1 MSSNLDKYREDL
13 HSLIQ
18 EGAGLLQDLWSERDK
33 NGQKAGKKGGMKFR
47 GHYQKWYSEGL
58 ELVRQILPNRLDDFR
73 KLYTIDKRRQITYEN
88 YTISDY
94 LLQLVVTLGGRPVF
108 DTHQCAFMR
117 FQEQVLIVKSA
128 LARFESSLFDVK
140 QLLRADLFDC
150 ELESSRELLG
160 NGFLRAA
167 GAVSGVV
174 LEKHLG
180 LVCENHS
187 IRIRKRKAV
196 ISDYNDALKAAGTLD
211 VPDWRFIQ
219 RLGDLRNLCD
229 HDKGRE
235 PTKEEVAELI
245 DGVEKVRKSVF

>member
-1 MSSNLDKYREDL
+1 MR
-13 HSLIQ
+13 
-18 EGAGLLQDLWSERDK
+18 
-33 NGQKAGKKGGMKFR
+33 FR
-47 GHYQKWYSEGL
+47 SHYQKWYSEAL

-73 KLYTIDKRRQITYEN
+73 KLYTIDKRKQITYEN

-94 LLQLVVTLGGRPVF
+94 LLELVITMAGRPVF
-108 DTHQCAFMR
+108 NTHQCAFMK

-128 LARFESSLFDVK
+128 LARFESSLFHLK

-174 LEKHLG
+174 LEKHLAQ
-180 LVCENHS
+180 VCENHN
-187 IRIRKRKAV
+187 IKIRKKKIV
-196 ISDYNDALKAAGTLD
+196 ISGYNDALKTAGVLD
-211 VPDWRFIQ
+211 IPNWRFIQ

-235 PTKEEVAELI
+235 PTKEEVCELI
-245 DGVEKVRKSVF
+245 EGVEKVTKSIF